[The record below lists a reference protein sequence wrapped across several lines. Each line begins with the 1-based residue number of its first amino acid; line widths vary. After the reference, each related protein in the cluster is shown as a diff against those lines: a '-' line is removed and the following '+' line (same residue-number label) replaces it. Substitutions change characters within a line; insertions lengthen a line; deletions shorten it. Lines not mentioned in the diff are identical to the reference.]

1 MFFCVLNTIS
11 ETVRIIISLRYDQ
24 RNSWNYYFTS
34 RMRSIR
40 PGEPKAKPAPIADAK
55 HPPGLAGEAGSLGE
69 PKANPAGR
77 DNILSGYF
85 GAATPVGG

>member
-1 MFFCVLNTIS
+1 MISVFMCVCVAHLDKRTI
-11 ETVRIIISLRYDQ
+11 YDQ
-24 RNSWNYYFTS
+24 RNKLNYYFTS

-40 PGEPKAKPAPIADAK
+40 P
-55 HPPGLAGEAGSLGE
+55 GE

-85 GAATPVGG
+85 GAATPAGG

>member
-1 MFFCVLNTIS
+1 MISVCVFLYIARLVKRTIK
-11 ETVRIIISLRYDQ
+11 
-24 RNSWNYYFTS
+24 
-34 RMRSIR
+34 RS
-40 PGEPKAKPAPIADAK
+40 AKQFEVLFHFADAK

-85 GAATPVGG
+85 GAATPAGG